1 MQRGA
6 GLPVVTLALV
16 AGEVTVA
23 VWEPPC
29 GGIGALALGALLL
42 ACRRSPWRPTALL
55 VAAALAAFTLG
66 AVRSRAALYPSLPPN
81 HVALLELPMQTTLV
95 ARVVTPPEYRR
106 RQTILV
112 VEAEEISIA
121 GVAQRTRGR
130 VRLSIRRPGRR
141 WRYGDRLRVAT
152 TLRLPRNFENP
163 GRFDYVG
170 HLARWGVHVTAS
182 VWEPAFVRRLPAP
195 RQGLRLRIERWR
207 TRVAALIT
215 ARVPAPTGAVLQ
227 ALVLGDQ
234 GGIRA
239 DVRETFMRAGVVHVL
254 SVSGLHVALVAAGA
268 FAIGHRFLGR
278 SERLLLSAPVGPL
291 AAAIALGPVAVY
303 AVLAGLGVPVL
314 RAAVMVVA
322 ATAGQLL
329 GRSVDPLRSLILA
342 ALVLALVFP
351 TAALD
356 IGAQLSFVSVAAIC
370 LGARRL
376 ATSERRATT
385 WRDALVA
392 SPCALVGTAPL
403 TAFHFGQLSIIG
415 VLANPVVVPVFGSA
429 VVLLGLFGALLEPIS
444 AGAAAMSFVVAGQ
457 LLRIGVAAV
466 AAFAALPAASIA
478 VRMPTPVELMLLYLL
493 LAGLLCRGIARRV
506 VTALAIAGLL
516 VDVAVWRAHALG
528 PHSLRV
534 TFLDVGQGDA
544 AVVEL
549 PGGRALVV
557 DAGGFP
563 ASEFDTGD
571 AVVSPFLRQRG
582 ILRPDAL
589 VMTHAHPDHAGG
601 LASLLRRHRPREF
614 WWTGVRGSG
623 PSWRRLERE
632 IAASGARVRILSAGA
647 LLPGF
652 ARDVLVLHPDD
663 TRGLSLNDSSL
674 TLRLEAG
681 RAALLLTGDIEAAA
695 ESRLLRARAPLAST
709 ILKVP
714 HHGSRTSSGAGFIAA
729 VHPEVA
735 VMSVGADN
743 RYGLPAAEVEA
754 RYRTAGAC
762 VLRTDRCGAITVTLD
777 GGPPRVRT
785 QRPGCGCGD
794 QVCGV
799 SPCFSAYITS
809 PTRSRTP
816 SFWKMLVR
824 CVFTVRSLIVS

>member
-16 AGEVTVA
+16 AGQMTVA
-23 VWEPPC
+23 VWEPPY
-29 GGIGALALGALLL
+29 GGVGALALGALLV
-42 ACRRSPWRPTALL
+42 ACRRSGWRPMALL
-55 VAAALAAFTLG
+55 LAAGLAAFALG
-66 AVRSRAALYPSLPPN
+66 AARSRVALYPSLPPD
-81 HVALLELPMQTTLV
+81 HVALLELPMQAMLV
-95 ARVVTPPEYRR
+95 GRIVAPPEHRR

-112 VEAEEISIA
+112 VEAEDISH
-121 GVAQRTRGR
+121 GGLVRRTRGR
-130 VRLSIRRPGRR
+130 VRLAIRRPGRR

-170 HLARWGVHVTAS
+170 HLARRGVHVTAS
-182 VWEPAFVRRLPAP
+182 VWEPTSVRRLPAP
-195 RQGLRLRIERWR
+195 RHGWRLRIERWR
-207 TRVAALIT
+207 ARVAALIA
-215 ARVPAPTGAVLQ
+215 ARVPSPTGAVLQ

-239 DVRETFMRAGVVHVL
+239 DLREAFMRAGVVHVL

-268 FAIGHRFLGR
+268 FAIVHRLLGR
-278 SERLLLSAPVGPL
+278 SERLLLALPVGPL

-303 AVLAGLGVPVL
+303 GVLAGLGVPVL
-314 RAAVMVVA
+314 RAAVMVAA

-329 GRSVDPLRSLILA
+329 GRSVDPLRSLIVA
-342 ALVLALVFP
+342 ALALALVFP
-351 TAALD
+351 TGALD
-356 IGAQLSFVSVAAIC
+356 VGAQLSFVSVAAIC

-376 ATSERRATT
+376 AATERRATT

-392 SPCALVGTAPL
+392 SPFALVGTAPL
-403 TAFHFGQLSIIG
+403 TAFHFGQVSLIG
-415 VLANPVVVPVFGSA
+415 VAANPVVVPIFGSA
-429 VVLLGLFGALLEPIS
+429 VVLLGLCGAVLEPAS
-444 AGAAAMSFVVAGQ
+444 TGLAAASFVLAGQ
-457 LLRIGVAAV
+457 FLRVGVAAV
-466 AAFAALPAASIA
+466 TAFAALPGASVD
-478 VRMPTPVELMLLYLL
+478 VRMPTPVELVLLYALL
-493 LAGLLCRGIARRV
+493 VGLLCRGIARRA

-516 VDVAVWRAHALG
+516 VDVAAWRAQALG
-528 PHSLRV
+528 PRSLRV

-549 PGGRALVV
+549 PGGHALVV

-589 VMTHAHPDHAGG
+589 AMTHAHPDHAGG

-614 WWTGVRGSG
+614 WWTGVPGSG
-623 PSWRRLERE
+623 RSWRRLECE

-647 LLPGF
+647 SLPDF
-652 ARDVLVLHPDD
+652 ARAVRVLHPDD

-674 TLRLEAG
+674 TLRLEAD
-681 RAALLLTGDIEAAA
+681 RAAALLTGDIEAAA
-695 ESRLLRARAPLAST
+695 EARLLRAPAPLASS

-714 HHGSRTSSGAGFIAA
+714 HHGSRTSSGPAFVAA
-729 VHPEVA
+729 VRPDVA

-743 RYGLPAAEVEA
+743 RYGLPAAEIEA
-754 RYRTAGAC
+754 RYRAAGAC

-777 GGPPRVRT
+777 EGPPRVCT
-785 QRPGCGCGD
+785 ERPGCGCEIRS
-794 QVCGV
+794 VA
-799 SPCFSAYITS
+799 SARASARTS
-809 PTRSRTP
+809 PARRGPERRASG
-816 SFWKMLVR
+816 R
-824 CVFTVRSLIVS
+824 CW